1 MSIKKEIHKLA
12 IQCIA
17 APLSARPAIAKQAG
31 ELLASAPAFSSYAAY
46 KRQFGLSYF
55 ASVNSSAKI
64 EKSARK
70 EVDTLILYLAA
81 SNNAG
86 VELCKSATKECRALC
101 LVCSGRAK
109 MESGRDH
116 SKRRIAIARVIKSWI
131 MHYRSDIA
139 RAVLA
144 HEIVSNQA
152 SALRKGR
159 SFACRLNGTSDIDHS
174 ETIAAFP
181 SVPFYDYTKNN
192 LPDTLPANYSIC
204 YSFANLSPARVRQ
217 YRKAIAMG
225 LNIAVPVHA
234 DAFERAI
241 SLPYAFDADR
251 DDLRH
256 LDKESGQLA
265 ILKIKKSPNY
275 ESGKQSEFVL
285 GFEGVRELARLIGLG
300 NLQGNLAA

>member
-1 MSIKKEIHKLA
+1 MKKEIHNLA
-12 IQCIA
+12 IRCIA
-17 APLSARPAIAKQAG
+17 APLNERPAIAKQAG
-31 ELLASAPAFSSYAAY
+31 DLLASAPAFSNYAAF
-46 KRQFGLSYF
+46 KRQFGLTYF

-86 VELCKSATKECRALC
+86 VELCKSATRECRALC

-144 HEIVSNQA
+144 HEIESKQA

-174 ETIAAFP
+174 KTIAAFP
-181 SVPFYDYTKNN
+181 SVEFYDYTKNN
-192 LPDTLPANYSIC
+192 LPDSLPRNYSIC
-204 YSFANLSPARVRQ
+204 YSFANFSPARVKQ
-217 YRKAIAMG
+217 YRKALAMG

-234 DAFERAI
+234 DAFERAT

-256 LDKESGQLA
+256 LDVESGQLA

-300 NLQGNLAA
+300 NLQGKLAA

>member
-1 MSIKKEIHKLA
+1 MKKEIQNLA
-12 IQCIA
+12 IKCIS
-17 APLSARPAIAKQAG
+17 APLKDRPAIAKQAG
-31 ELLASAPAFSSYAAY
+31 DLLASAPAFSTYAAY

-86 VELCKSATKECRALC
+86 VELCKSATRECRMLC

-109 MESGRDH
+109 MESKRDH
-116 SKRRIAIARVIKSWI
+116 SKRKIAIARVIKSWI

-139 RAVLA
+139 RAVLS
-144 HEIVSNQA
+144 HEIVSKQK

-159 SFACRLNGTSDIDHS
+159 AFACRLNGTSDIDHS
-174 ETIAAFP
+174 QTIAAFP
-181 SVPFYDYTKNN
+181 SVEFYDYTKNN
-192 LPDTLPANYSIC
+192 LPDSLPDNYSIC

-234 DAFERAI
+234 NAFERAT

-256 LDKESGQLA
+256 LDAESGQLA
-265 ILKIKKSPNY
+265 ILKIKRSPNY
-275 ESGKQSEFVL
+275 ESGKQSDFVL

-300 NLQGNLAA
+300 NLQGKIAA

>member
-1 MSIKKEIHKLA
+1 MKKDIHELA

-17 APLSARPAIAKQAG
+17 APLNERPAIAKQAG
-31 ELLASAPAFSSYAAY
+31 ELLKRAPAFSTYAAFQ
-46 KRQFGLSYF
+46 RQFGLTYF

-86 VELCKSATKECRALC
+86 VELCKSATRECRALC

-109 MESGRDH
+109 MENGRDH
-116 SKRRIAIARVIKSWI
+116 SKRKIAIARVIKSWI
-131 MHYRSDIA
+131 MHFREDIA

-144 HEIVSNQA
+144 HEIESKQK

-174 ETIAAFP
+174 KTIAAFP
-181 SVPFYDYTKNN
+181 DVPFYDYTKNN
-192 LPDTLPANYSIC
+192 LPDSLPGNYSIC
-204 YSFANLSPARVRQ
+204 YSFANLSPGRVRQ

-234 DAFERAI
+234 DAFKRAI

-256 LDKESGQLA
+256 LDVESGQLA
-265 ILKIKKSPNY
+265 ILKIKRSPNY

-300 NLQGNLAA
+300 NLQGSNLAA

>member
-1 MSIKKEIHKLA
+1 MKNEIHKLA

-17 APLSARPAIAKQAG
+17 APLNERPSIAKQAG
-31 ELLASAPAFSSYAAY
+31 ELLKNAAPFTTYAAF

-64 EKSARK
+64 EKSAKR

-86 VELCKSATKECRALC
+86 VELCKSATRECRALC

-116 SKRRIAIARVIKSWI
+116 SKRKIAIARVIKSWI
-131 MHYRSDIA
+131 MHFREDIA

-144 HEIVSNQA
+144 HEIASKQA

-174 ETIAAFP
+174 QTIAAFP
-181 SVPFYDYTKNN
+181 SVEFYDYTKNN
-192 LPDTLPANYSIC
+192 LPDSLPRNYSIC
-204 YSFANLSPARVRQ
+204 YSFANFSPARVRQ
-217 YRKAIAMG
+217 YRKALEMG

-234 DAFERAI
+234 DAFERAT

-300 NLQGNLAA
+300 NLQGSNLAA

>member
-1 MSIKKEIHKLA
+1 MSMKNDIHNLA

-17 APLSARPAIAKQAG
+17 APLNERAAIAKQAG
-31 ELLASAPAFSSYAAY
+31 ALLEHAPAYSTYSAF
-46 KRQFGLSYF
+46 KRLFHLSYF
-55 ASVNSSAKI
+55 ASVNSSSKI
-64 EKSARK
+64 IKGADK

-86 VELCKSATKECRALC
+86 VELCKSATKECRMLC

-109 MESGRDH
+109 MESKRDH

-144 HEIVSNQA
+144 HEIVSKQA

-174 ETIAAFP
+174 QTIAAFKDV
-181 SVPFYDYTKNN
+181 SFYDYTKNN
-192 LPDTLPANYSIC
+192 LPDALPANYSIT

-217 YRKAIAMG
+217 YRKAVAMG

-234 DAFERAI
+234 DAFKRAT

-275 ESGKQSEFVL
+275 ESDKQSDFVL

-300 NLQGNLAA
+300 NLQGKLAA

>member
-1 MSIKKEIHKLA
+1 MSMKKDIHNIA
-12 IQCIA
+12 IQCIS
-17 APLSARPAIAKQAG
+17 APLKDRPAIARQAG
-31 ELLASAPAFSSYAAY
+31 ELLASAPAFSTYAAF
-46 KRQFGLSYF
+46 KRQFGLTYF

-86 VELCKSATKECRALC
+86 VELCKSATKECRMLC

-109 MESGRDH
+109 MESKRDH

-131 MHYRSDIA
+131 MHFREDIA
-139 RAVLA
+139 RAVLE
-144 HEIVSNQA
+144 HEIVSKQK

-174 ETIAAFP
+174 QTIAAFP

-192 LPDTLPANYSIC
+192 LPDSLPANYSIT
-204 YSFANLSPARVRQ
+204 YSFANLSPGRVRQ

-234 DAFERAI
+234 NAFERAT

-256 LDKESGQLA
+256 LDAESGQLA

-275 ESGKQSEFVL
+275 ESGKQSDFVL

-300 NLQGNLAA
+300 NLQGKLAA

>member
-1 MSIKKEIHKLA
+1 MKKEIHNLA

-17 APLSARPAIAKQAG
+17 APLNERPAIAKQAG
-31 ELLASAPAFSSYAAY
+31 ELLASAPAFSTYAAF
-46 KRQFGLSYF
+46 KRQFGLTYF

-86 VELCKSATKECRALC
+86 VELCKSATRECRALC

-131 MHYRSDIA
+131 MFYRSDIA

-144 HEIVSNQA
+144 HEIESKQK

-159 SFACRLNGTSDIDHS
+159 AFACRLNGTSDIDHS

-181 SVPFYDYTKNN
+181 SVEFYDYTKNN

-204 YSFANLSPARVRQ
+204 YSFANFSPARVRQ
-217 YRKAIAMG
+217 YRKALAMG

-241 SLPYAFDADR
+241 SLPYTFDADR

-300 NLQGNLAA
+300 NLQGSKLAA

>member
-1 MSIKKEIHKLA
+1 MKKDIHKLA
-12 IQCIA
+12 IKCIA
-17 APLSARPAIAKQAG
+17 APLKDRPAIAKQAG
-31 ELLASAPAFSSYAAY
+31 DLLASAPAFSTYAAY

-86 VELCKSATKECRALC
+86 VELCKSATKECRMLC

-109 MESGRDH
+109 MESKRDH

-144 HEIVSNQA
+144 HEIVSKQK

-159 SFACRLNGTSDIDHS
+159 TFACRLNGTSDIDHS
-174 ETIAAFP
+174 QTIAAFP
-181 SVPFYDYTKNN
+181 SVEFYDYTKNN
-192 LPDTLPANYSIC
+192 LPDSLPRNYSIC

-234 DAFERAI
+234 NAFERAT

-256 LDKESGQLA
+256 LDAESGQLA

-275 ESGKQSEFVL
+275 ESGKQSDFVL
-285 GFEGVRELARLIGLG
+285 GFEGVRQLARLIGLG
-300 NLQGNLAA
+300 NLQGKLAA

>member
-1 MSIKKEIHKLA
+1 MKKEIHNLA
-12 IQCIA
+12 IKCIA
-17 APLSARPAIAKQAG
+17 APLNERPSIAKQAG
-31 ELLASAPAFSSYAAY
+31 ELLASAPAFSTYAAF
-46 KRQFGLSYF
+46 KRFFNLSYF

-86 VELCKSATKECRALC
+86 VELCKSATRECRMLC

-109 MESGRDH
+109 MESKRDH

-131 MHYRSDIA
+131 MHYREDIA

-144 HEIVSNQA
+144 HEIVSKQK

-174 ETIAAFP
+174 KTISAFP
-181 SVPFYDYTKNN
+181 SVEFYDYTKNN
-192 LPDTLPANYSIC
+192 LLDSLPQNYSIT

-234 DAFERAI
+234 DAFKRAT

-256 LDKESGQLA
+256 LDAESGQLA

-275 ESGKQSEFVL
+275 ESGKQSDFVL

-300 NLQGNLAA
+300 NLQGSKLAA